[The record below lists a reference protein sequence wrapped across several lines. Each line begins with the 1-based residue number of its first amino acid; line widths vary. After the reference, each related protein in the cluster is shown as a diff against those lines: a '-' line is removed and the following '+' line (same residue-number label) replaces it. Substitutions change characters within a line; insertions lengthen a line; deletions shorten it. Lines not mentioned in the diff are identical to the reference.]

1 MLPVEIT
8 TEKSP
13 EHDLGNFSESIEEAT
28 EVIEDPAG
36 TSENNG
42 DTAENDEENKAAEDK
57 VLPLSPTSPTSQS
70 MWRPKLGL
78 NKRPPGFQ
86 AQLCC
91 TCEMTGNPVP
101 LCYLTMSS
109 AFGM

>member
-1 MLPVEIT
+1 MLSVEIA

-13 EHDLGNFSESIEEAT
+13 EQDF
-28 EVIEDPAG
+28 G
-36 TSENNG
+36 TSQESNEDTQEHVENRRGTPKNNG
-42 DTAENDEENKAAEDK
+42 DTAENDEDDNATEDK
-57 VLPLSPTSPTSQS
+57 VPPLSPTSPTFHSL
-70 MWRPKLGL
+70 WRPKLGL

-91 TCEMTGNPVP
+91 KCEMTGNPVP